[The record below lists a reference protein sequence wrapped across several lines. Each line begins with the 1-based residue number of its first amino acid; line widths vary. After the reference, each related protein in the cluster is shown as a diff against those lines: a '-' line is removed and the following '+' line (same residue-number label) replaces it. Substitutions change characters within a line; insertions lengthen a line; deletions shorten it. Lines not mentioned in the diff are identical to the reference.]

1 MSAPHELTR
10 ADLMAMEAYGAVRRQ
25 KRSEASVLK
34 KRRRVAVGPFA
45 TFNFENYDTMWIQV
59 HEMLFVEKGGEAQ
72 IADELAAYNPLVPKG
87 RELVATLMFEID
99 DPERRDRELGQLG
112 GVEDTI
118 SVRVGGHTVTA
129 VPESEVE
136 RTKQSGRTSAVHF
149 LHFCFADD
157 AIAAFRDTSQDAVL
171 AITHANYGHMAV
183 LPDDVRAALAED
195 FD

>member
-34 KRRRVAVGPFA
+34 KRRRVVVGPFA
-45 TFNFENYDTMWIQV
+45 TFNFENYDTMWLQV

-72 IADELAAYNPLVPKG
+72 IADELAAYNPLIPKG

-118 SVRVGGHTVTA
+118 SVRVGGQYGDRCA
-129 VPESEVE
+129 GE
-136 RTKQSGRTSAVHF
+136 RGRAHKAKRPH
-149 LHFCFADD
+149 LGRPLFAFSF
-157 AIAAFRDTSQDAVL
+157 FR
-171 AITHANYGHMAV
+171 
-183 LPDDVRAALAED
+183 
-195 FD
+195 